1 MISHHR
7 IIYDRRRKATKT
19 TLLYIILLS
28 FVLIYIIQATQ
39 KKHVHNTIGTD
50 DAYPIGLSTKTPLK
64 KNMLHNRNNKKKYHN
79 IITTSID
86 RKSNSNHKLD
96 LIQLL
101 DIYEME
107 TKSQVNKGGKK
118 SKSTKKKTSSKK
130 KGKRG
135 GGKKKGKRGRGH
147 KQTKKFPEKQSA
159 GRETP
164 KSNPSPH
171 KRIEKEEPRVPV
183 QVSEKKPPAKCC
195 QICVTHFYDKLSLME
210 ISHVEKKQIAYRF
223 HAWKINGEQKDRFG
237 RPIIDER
244 LLPEHL
250 RTGYY
255 TKYDNAEDAN
265 NSSSSSQY
273 NNIDMFHH
281 LSNAAKKTFRG
292 TKSKG

>member
-135 GGKKKGKRGRGH
+135 G
-147 KQTKKFPEKQSA
+147 
-159 GRETP
+159 
-164 KSNPSPH
+164 
-171 KRIEKEEPRVPV
+171 
-183 QVSEKKPPAKCC
+183 
-195 QICVTHFYDKLSLME
+195 
-210 ISHVEKKQIAYRF
+210 
-223 HAWKINGEQKDRFG
+223 
-237 RPIIDER
+237 R
-244 LLPEHL
+244 LLLVEQLLVELLCH
-250 RTGYY
+250 
-255 TKYDNAEDAN
+255 
-265 NSSSSSQY
+265 Q
-273 NNIDMFHH
+273 
-281 LSNAAKKTFRG
+281 
-292 TKSKG
+292 